1 MHAIL
6 EYLHQIGVLLRLLSL
21 LKWIATAAP
30 FHVLPGHQG
39 TLNLQTTRFSFGV
52 METGVVTWPWTLAS
66 LERTFVY

>member
-1 MHAIL
+1 MHTVL
-6 EYLHQIGVLLRLLSL
+6 EHVHKIGVLLRLLSL
-21 LKWIATAAP
+21 LEWIAAAAS
-30 FHVLPGHQG
+30 FHVLPSHQG